1 MDAAL
6 PLKTTFSSLTC
17 VFTDDKD
24 MLTDPNT
31 EEEENSVSM
40 LTYIVDRQGSL
51 ISSHSKGT
59 FTTEQVDLHVH
70 VHVVHVLYQDYIE
83 LDF

>member
-17 VFTDDKD
+17 VFTDNKE
-24 MLTDPNT
+24 MLTDPDIK
-31 EEEENSVSM
+31 EEENSVSM

-59 FTTEQVDLHVH
+59 FSTEQVHVHLHVL
-70 VHVVHVLYQDYIE
+70 VLYHDYIV